1 MTEYP
6 RPWIYA
12 VELSNEDRG
21 LAELSR
27 RARDHFKAR
36 RDEHEVVL
44 EAAAK
49 IVVRFTNF
57 DAASRFY
64 FNEGGRFVR
73 LPEAPMGSPDLP
85 RKPT

>member
-1 MTEYP
+1 MADCP

-12 VELSNEDRG
+12 VELSNEDHG

-27 RARDHFKAR
+27 RTRQHFKDK

-44 EAAAK
+44 ENPAR
-49 IVVRFTNF
+49 IVVRFTSF

-64 FNEGGRFVR
+64 FSEGGRFVR
-73 LPEAPMGSPDLP
+73 LPEAPDGSPDSPFIPL
-85 RKPT
+85 